1 MRKDAGI
8 FPELDIVKW
17 MEQGYDIKKPVYSS
31 ADSMVV

>member
-17 MEQGYDIKKPVYSS
+17 MEQGYIKKPVYSS
-31 ADSMVV
+31 ADSIVV